1 MKKPARSSSLWD
13 NYKGYFSMVLHAI
26 CDAHYNFAAINI
38 GEYRS
43 NNDCSVL
50 LSSRMGRKFEQNRVN
65 IPPPETSDGL
75 DETVSFLL
83 VVDKYF
89 VSKSVSWPIKWGKF
103 LIIDS
108 QELEENTFGILI
120 SRSEIFQKPFE
131 GKPEL
136 VEKNVLVEMALHNYL

>member
-13 NYKGYFSMVLHAI
+13 NYQGYFSMVLHAV

-38 GEYRS
+38 EKCRS

-50 LSSRMGRKFEQNRVN
+50 LSSRMGRKFEQNCLN

-83 VVDKYF
+83 AVDKYF
-89 VSKSVSWPIKWGKF
+89 LSKSVSWPIKWGKF
-103 LIIDS
+103 LIIGS

-120 SRSEIFQKPFE
+120 SWSEIFQKPFE

-136 VEKNVLVEMALHNYL
+136 AEKNVLAETALHNYL

>member
-38 GEYRS
+38 AEYRS

-50 LSSRMGRKFEQNRVN
+50 LSSRMGRKFEQNRAN

-89 VSKSVSWPIKWGKF
+89 VSKSVS
-103 LIIDS
+103 
-108 QELEENTFGILI
+108 
-120 SRSEIFQKPFE
+120 
-131 GKPEL
+131 
-136 VEKNVLVEMALHNYL
+136 